1 MMKITKILLLLLALL
16 LPAAGFAQKK
26 ERQYIRSG
34 NRAARDSMFVKAET
48 DYRRAIDVN
57 PASAIA
63 RYNLGNT
70 LASQNKAKEAMDE
83 YTTAARTEKDK
94 GRLAQIYH
102 NIGGMY
108 ANGKDYE
115 KAIEAY
121 KESLRNDP
129 TDDLTRQNLALAQWL
144 LKNQKQNE
152 DQNKDQQQNEDKK
165 EQEQQQEQQQQEQ
178 QQQQQPQENQM
189 SKENA
194 EQMLQ
199 SVMQDEKQV
208 QDKVKKQQQQQG
220 VKLEKDW

>member
-1 MMKITKILLLLLALL
+1 MMKTTKILLLLLALL
-16 LPAAGFAQKK
+16 LPAAGFAQK
-26 ERQYIRSG
+26 EVRQYIRSG

-70 LASQNKAKEAMDE
+70 LAVQNKAKEAMDE
-83 YTTAARTEKDK
+83 YLTAAQTEKDK

-115 KAIEAY
+115 KAVAAY

-129 TDDLTRQNLALAQWL
+129 TDDLTRHNLALALWM
-144 LKNQKQNE
+144 LKNQQQNE
-152 DQNKDQQQNEDKK
+152 DQNK
-165 EQEQQQEQQQQEQ
+165 EQEQQEQQEQQQQEQ
-178 QQQQQPQENQM
+178 QQQQQQEQQENQM

-208 QDKVKKQQQQQG
+208 QEKVKKQQQRQG